1 MLPLGTPER
10 GIAGRSFRS
19 ASIVRQEDDDGIL
32 FQTVRFQGIQN
43 AAYSPVHRIYHG
55 AINPSFPVLH
65 VPEFGDILRFGFIGP
80 MGGIV
85 GNEHEK
91 RFLILSGFPQK
102 FDRPVCNIVRQIGD
116 VRLIR
121 KIGYNHGGIQAF
133 SFFLH
138 GKIMPGTAQEPP
150 PMRKTALRRRVSLR
164 MAKMPLAE
172 YRAPVPAGGQIL
184 RNQFFRLR
192 QPVVGL
198 RKIIHLDIGI
208 RRDAVTLGET
218 PRQQSHAGGG
228 THRCRHIRPGAKHAL
243 LGQPVNGRRFN
254 LPGTSTAQIPITQ
267 VIRQNDNHVRRCG
280 KTGLRHCRS
289 AKQTA

>member
-1 MLPLGTPER
+1 
-10 GIAGRSFRS
+10 
-19 ASIVRQEDDDGIL
+19 
-32 FQTVRFQGIQN
+32 
-43 AAYSPVHRIYHG
+43 
-55 AINPSFPVLH
+55 
-65 VPEFGDILRFGFIGP
+65 

-85 GNEHEK
+85 RNEHEK
-91 RFLILSGFPQK
+91 RFLILSGFLEK
-102 FDRPVCNIVRQIGD
+102 LNRPVCNIVRQVGD

-121 KIGYNHGGIQAF
+121 KIGHNHGGIQAV
-133 SFFLH
+133 SLLLH
-138 GKIMPGTAQEPP
+138 GEIMPGTAQKPP
-150 PMRKTALRRRVSLR
+150 PMRKTAFRRRVSLR

-172 YRAPVPAGGQIL
+172 HRAPVSAGGQIL
-184 RNQFFRLR
+184 RNQFLRLR

-218 PRQQSHAGGG
+218 PRQQAHAGRG
-228 THRCRHIRPGAKHAL
+228 THRSRHIRPGAEHAL
-243 LGQPVNGRRFN
+243 LGQPVKGGRFN